1 MTLTELEQASI
12 VAMKARDSVSS
23 RTLRMLL
30 ARLKNE
36 RISAGHE
43 LETGEIEHII
53 QSEYKRRKEAAAEFE
68 KGNRQELAQ
77 TELEEAD
84 VLARFLPAQVSAVDI
99 AAVVDELVSTHGWTS
114 KDFGVAMKSL
124 KDRFGASADGSV
136 LAQVLKEKLN

>member
-12 VAMKARDSVSS
+12 VAMKARDSVTS

-53 QSEYKRRKEAAAEFE
+53 QSEYKRRKAAAEFE

-84 VLARFLPAQVSAVDI
+84 VLARFLPAQVSAADI
-99 AAVVDELVSTHGWTS
+99 ATVVDELVSTHGWTS